1 MFEVKPDI
9 LKQILE
15 HFADEQFLI
24 SESQDW
30 TFSAFFEEA
39 ILFSKSLNISPQEHV
54 ALCSANPEYLLK
66 AMFALWLKGAV
77 VVPLNPK
84 FTENQKQ
91 KLLKKT
97 RSTFLEQLELNRDS
111 SEQQPDYN
119 TLKSINTD
127 AWASI
132 IFTSGSTGFPKAVV
146 HSLANHFYSA
156 LGANQ
161 VMSLNPGDRWMMSL
175 PLYHVG
181 GLAIFFELFF
191 QDLPW

>member
-1 MFEVKPDI
+1 MFEVKPHI
-9 LKQILE
+9 LKQVLE

-39 ILFSKSLNISPQEHV
+39 ILFSNSINIRPQEHV

-97 RSTFLEQLELNRDS
+97 RSTFLEQLELNRVS
-111 SEQQPDYN
+111 SEQQSDYN
-119 TLKSINTD
+119 L
-127 AWASI
+127 
-132 IFTSGSTGFPKAVV
+132 
-146 HSLANHFYSA
+146 SLIH
-156 LGANQ
+156 
-161 VMSLNPGDRWMMSL
+161 
-175 PLYHVG
+175 
-181 GLAIFFELFF
+181 I
-191 QDLPW
+191 